1 MRRASAEQPVCVG
14 CGEPIGVYEPL
25 WRVDPR
31 LGAEPTSWLRLP
43 ESASTGI
50 ESLWHATCA
59 EAEGVEG
66 G

>member
-1 MRRASAEQPVCVG
+1 MRRASAELPACAG
-14 CGEPIGVYEPL
+14 WGEPIGVYEPL

-31 LGAEPTSWLRLP
+31 IGAQPTSWLRLL
-43 ESASTGI
+43 ERTGTGI

-59 EAEGVEG
+59 EAEAIEG